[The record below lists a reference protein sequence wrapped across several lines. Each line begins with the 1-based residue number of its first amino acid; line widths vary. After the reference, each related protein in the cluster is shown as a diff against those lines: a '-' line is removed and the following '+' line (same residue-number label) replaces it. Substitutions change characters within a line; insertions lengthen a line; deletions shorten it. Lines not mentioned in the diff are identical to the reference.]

1 MLHLVKL
8 VELIIDYYSSECLL
22 FFLSAVSYSSVVNL
36 LGCKLIHVRFHFSFF
51 MVLCSKLKFAVI
63 IVFFIFG
70 C

>member
-36 LGCKLIHVRFHFSFF
+36 LGCKLIHVRFHFFSFY
-51 MVLCSKLKFAVI
+51 MLKLKFAVI